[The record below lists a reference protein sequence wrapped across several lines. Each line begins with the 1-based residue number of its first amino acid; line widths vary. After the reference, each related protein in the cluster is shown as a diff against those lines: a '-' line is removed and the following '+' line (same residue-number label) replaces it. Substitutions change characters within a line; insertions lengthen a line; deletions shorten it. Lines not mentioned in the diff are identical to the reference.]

1 MSTANPMSSPS
12 RNHEPDHRRGRMN
25 APDDSQDQ
33 LRRIE
38 ARLVGLRKNADGALV
53 SQSFVTEL
61 NQALD
66 SMEASGYSAK
76 EFRPSEPTMFG
87 HLAFTEEPV
96 IDGPYCR
103 AKLDAVIHY
112 LSGRRT

>member
-1 MSTANPMSSPS
+1 MS
-12 RNHEPDHRRGRMN
+12 
-25 APDDSQDQ
+25 APDDSQDK

-38 ARLVGLRKNADGALV
+38 ARLVGLRKNADGQSV

-66 SMEASGYSAK
+66 SLEGAGYSAT

-87 HLAFTEEPV
+87 NRAFTEEPV
-96 IDGPYCR
+96 VDGPYFR